1 MPFTNNQAERD
12 LRKLKLSKKYLLL
25 VRSQLGADIYLA
37 IESFLSTLQ
46 KHGINCY
53 EELKKVL

>member
-1 MPFTNNQAERD
+1 MSQKTSTSF
-12 LRKLKLSKKYLLL
+12 
-25 VRSQLGADIYLA
+25 RSQLGADIYLA

-53 EELKKVL
+53 EELKKVCSQTDYFWIC